1 MPYNPN
7 KGYKPIRFPTK
18 LLLVIEALVSQAKRP
33 NFSETVRSLIV
44 DGLEHRELKEDAKSG
59 LALILR
65 GTALGQYRRDK
76 SSLERTQIFL
86 EQTGLIDKFASW
98 WVSEDTA
105 FALDSARRMR
115 GNGMR
120 DSLADA
126 IEEAARRVR

>member
-1 MPYNPN
+1 MPYDPN

-18 LLLVIEALVSQAKRP
+18 LLIAIEALANQAKHF
-33 NFSETVRSLIV
+33 NFSETVRSLAE
-44 DGLEHRELKEDAKSG
+44 DGIEYRELKEDVKSG
-59 LALILR
+59 LAIVLR

-76 SSLERTQIFL
+76 LSLERAQIYFEEENL
-86 EQTGLIDKFASW
+86 TDKFASW
-98 WVSEDTA
+98 WVSEDPA
-105 FALDSARRMR
+105 LALDSARRMR